1 MQKEAHP
8 SYKLQEHAYEWRN
21 PYKLK
26 EDNPHKEIA
35 EIYQVSE
42 FFSNKVR
49 ISAEFDSK
57 KYSYQTILK
66 TSSAVKAKLWI
77 VVCFKFIEFFS

>member
-1 MQKEAHP
+1 MNKNLQIFQGASYMQKEAHP

-49 ISAEFDSK
+49 ISAEYDSK
-57 KYSYQTILK
+57 KYSYQTI
-66 TSSAVKAKLWI
+66 
-77 VVCFKFIEFFS
+77 